1 MALRP
6 DRDLFQGRAQPFTF
20 TVTRRERPA
29 EPSSP
34 AENPVTDAASPQSS
48 PVRRA
53 QATAQRHVTRAI
65 TLDPSIYASH
75 SRYSQR
81 QFDEEAAAQGE
92 DAELSEDDDAG
103 HELDLEMDMVRG
115 LPREHRA
122 NHRSGG
128 KKHRLQGP
136 FRRQGSFESTRRHRT
151 TQSDSRIGHH
161 GGIRKKCTRRAP
173 VRHRAE
179 LPMRAALPEHL
190 EQEPMVPGCTPAWM
204 VWSLLDTLPG
214 FNFGN
219 VHEKRHGDRR
229 CESDNVISFLGII
242 LADPAVMRHPGS
254 LPDARTFLI
263 KVLCLAPSQWQWTAD
278 GTRQP
283 PWILPDVA
291 ALSLSPTDNSNDHQH
306 KQDNM
311 ADDGM
316 ETDDSAAVTTPT
328 PCGPD
333 DSAFW
338 TWLARQVA
346 RIYAPLYAER
356 VQNTPSWLQDG
367 AMAFRILG
375 GDTEGEDDNT
385 YSGKAGNSVSAIGRN
400 LQEMVELLIK
410 ARRHTTENETNKEAV
425 IHASDH
431 RVGAGRISDD
441 DMELETIPVDPWASF
456 ADACKLFLSGDV
468 GNNTANNACL
478 GLAVDIFCMWREQ
491 GRLAQPTSSAHP
503 IWTMTMQKT
512 YRGLGRWVQERQGAL
527 SKQDSGLE

>member
-103 HELDLEMDMVRG
+103 HELDLEMDM
-115 LPREHRA
+115 
-122 NHRSGG
+122 
-128 KKHRLQGP
+128 
-136 FRRQGSFESTRRHRT
+136 
-151 TQSDSRIGHH
+151 
-161 GGIRKKCTRRAP
+161 
-173 VRHRAE
+173 
-179 LPMRAALPEHL
+179 
-190 EQEPMVPGCTPAWM
+190 
-204 VWSLLDTLPG
+204 
-214 FNFGN
+214 
-219 VHEKRHGDRR
+219 
-229 CESDNVISFLGII
+229 
-242 LADPAVMRHPGS
+242 
-254 LPDARTFLI
+254 
-263 KVLCLAPSQWQWTAD
+263 
-278 GTRQP
+278 
-283 PWILPDVA
+283 
-291 ALSLSPTDNSNDHQH
+291 
-306 KQDNM
+306 
-311 ADDGM
+311 
-316 ETDDSAAVTTPT
+316 
-328 PCGPD
+328 
-333 DSAFW
+333 
-338 TWLARQVA
+338 
-346 RIYAPLYAER
+346 
-356 VQNTPSWLQDG
+356 DG